1 MPIWSSIEKQQKGK
15 AMIVQHQEQGSKGEW
30 FVDHEGKRV
39 AEMTYSW
46 AGEDKF
52 IIDHTWVDDSLR
64 GQSVGRHLL
73 DTAVDFARQKQ
84 VKIIPL
90 CPYAKS
96 VFTKDSS
103 IHDVLH

>member
-1 MPIWSSIEKQQKGK
+1 MLVQQTDNQKKG
-15 AMIVQHQEQGSKGEW
+15 AFFVEQDGE
-30 FVDHEGKRV
+30 RL

-52 IIDHTWVDDSLR
+52 IIDHTDVSDTLR
-64 GQSVGRHLL
+64 GQGIGRHLL
-73 DTAVDFARQKQ
+73 DAAVNFAREKQ

-96 VFTKDSS
+96 VFDKDSTL
-103 IHDVLH
+103 HDVLR

>member
-1 MPIWSSIEKQQKGK
+1 MLVQQTDDQKKG
-15 AMIVQHQEQGSKGEW
+15 AFFVEQDGE
-30 FVDHEGKRV
+30 RL

-52 IIDHTWVDDSLR
+52 IIDHTDVSDTLR
-64 GQSVGRHLL
+64 GQGIGRHLL
-73 DTAVDFARQKQ
+73 DAAVDFAREKQ

-96 VFTKDSS
+96 VFDKDPTL
-103 IHDVLH
+103 HDVLR

>member
-1 MPIWSSIEKQQKGK
+1 MLVQQTDNQKKG
-15 AMIVQHQEQGSKGEW
+15 AFFVEQGGE
-30 FVDHEGKRV
+30 RL

-52 IIDHTWVDDSLR
+52 IIDHTDVSDTLR
-64 GQSVGRHLL
+64 GQGIGRHLL
-73 DTAVDFARQKQ
+73 DAAVNFAREKQ

-96 VFTKDSS
+96 VFDKDPTL
-103 IHDVLH
+103 HDVLR

>member
-1 MPIWSSIEKQQKGK
+1 
-15 AMIVQHQEQGSKGEW
+15 MIVQQTDDQKKGAFFVEQDAE
-30 FVDHEGKRV
+30 RL

-52 IIDHTWVDDSLR
+52 IIDHTDVSDTLR
-64 GQSVGRHLL
+64 GQGIGRHLL
-73 DTAVDFARQKQ
+73 EAAVNFAREKQ

-96 VFTKDSS
+96 VFDKDPTL
-103 IHDVLH
+103 HDVLR

>member
-1 MPIWSSIEKQQKGK
+1 
-15 AMIVQHQEQGSKGEW
+15 MIVQQTDDQKKGAFFVEQDAE
-30 FVDHEGKRV
+30 RL

-52 IIDHTWVDDSLR
+52 IIDHTDVSDTLR
-64 GQSVGRHLL
+64 GQGIGRHLL
-73 DTAVDFARQKQ
+73 DAAVNFAREKQ

-96 VFTKDSS
+96 VFDKEPTL
-103 IHDVLH
+103 HDVLR

>member
-1 MPIWSSIEKQQKGK
+1 MLVQQTDNQKKG
-15 AMIVQHQEQGSKGEW
+15 AFFVEQDAE
-30 FVDHEGKRV
+30 RL

-52 IIDHTWVDDSLR
+52 IIDHTDVSDTLR
-64 GQSVGRHLL
+64 GQGIGRHLL
-73 DTAVDFARQKQ
+73 DAAVNFAREKQ

-96 VFTKDSS
+96 VFDKDPTL
-103 IHDVLH
+103 HDVLR

>member
-1 MPIWSSIEKQQKGK
+1 
-15 AMIVQHQEQGSKGEW
+15 MIVQQTDDQKKGAFFVEQDAE
-30 FVDHEGKRV
+30 RL

-52 IIDHTWVDDSLR
+52 IIDHTDVSDTLR
-64 GQSVGRHLL
+64 GQGIGRHLL
-73 DTAVDFARQKQ
+73 DAAVNFAREKQ

-96 VFTKDSS
+96 VFDKDPTL
-103 IHDVLH
+103 HDVLR

>member
-1 MPIWSSIEKQQKGK
+1 MLVQQTDDQKKG
-15 AMIVQHQEQGSKGEW
+15 AFFVEQDGE
-30 FVDHEGKRV
+30 RL

-52 IIDHTWVDDSLR
+52 IIDHTDVSDTLR
-64 GQSVGRHLL
+64 GQGIGRHLL
-73 DTAVDFARQKQ
+73 DAAVNFAREKQ

-96 VFTKDSS
+96 VFDKDSTL
-103 IHDVLH
+103 HDVLR

>member
-1 MPIWSSIEKQQKGK
+1 
-15 AMIVQHQEQGSKGEW
+15 MIVQQTDDQKKGAFFVEQDAE
-30 FVDHEGKRV
+30 RL

-52 IIDHTWVDDSLR
+52 IIDHTDVSDTLR
-64 GQSVGRHLL
+64 GQGIGRHLL
-73 DTAVDFARQKQ
+73 DAAVDFAREKQ

-96 VFTKDSS
+96 VFDKDPTL
-103 IHDVLH
+103 HDVLR